1 MVAWLPEGSFGN
13 DPAGG
18 NDFVCQGLKLTAG
31 ALLPGGVRADR
42 FPLTTV
48 ARTTKQ
54 ALAFGV
60 MFGGL
65 QDVLA
70 LARGQPVGYVDF
82 VRRRLGSR

>member
-1 MVAWLPEGSFGN
+1 MVTRRFFWGADRGH
-13 DPAGG
+13 
-18 NDFVCQGLKLTAG
+18 DFVCQGLKLTARG
-31 ALLPGGVRADR
+31 PSGGVCADR

-60 MFGGL
+60 VFGGL

-82 VRRRLGSR
+82 ARRKLGSR

>member
-1 MVAWLPEGSFGN
+1 MSS
-13 DPAGG
+13 
-18 NDFVCQGLKLTAG
+18 
-31 ALLPGGVRADR
+31 GGVCADR

-60 MFGGL
+60 VFGGL
-65 QDVLA
+65 QDALA

-82 VRRRLGSR
+82 ARRRLGPPTTGEAHER

>member
-1 MVAWLPEGSFGN
+1 MLADWGTS
-13 DPAGG
+13 
-18 NDFVCQGLKLTAG
+18 
-31 ALLPGGVRADR
+31 ADR

-54 ALAFGV
+54 ALGFGLV
-60 MFGGL
+60 FGGL
-65 QDVLA
+65 QDALA